1 MNFDYNIFKTLASG
15 SERSLMVKRN
25 IVGSFAVKGINVLI
39 SLLLIPLTIG
49 YINSKLYGVWLTLST
64 IVTWISFFDIGLG
77 NGLRNRAAE
86 AIAHGKIKY
95 ARVLVSTSY
104 VWIAFIFLLL
114 AIVAITIIPYIKWTS
129 ILNIEAV
136 YQSTIT
142 DVMRIVTVGF
152 CITMIL
158 KVQSNVLM
166 ALQKSALAS
175 FYDTFGQILVLVGTY
190 ILTLISTPS
199 LVKLAC
205 VVSFAPVI
213 AYIVSSCWIYIVKH
227 PELRPSFSLSSKR
240 YLRDILSLG
249 IKFFVI
255 QINAIIFY
263 QTINVIISNVS
274 GPEVVTEYNVVYKY
288 LSCAM
293 MLFGIILSPLWSAFT
308 DAQARLD
315 YSWMQRCY
323 LKLFK
328 AFFLCSTFVV
338 LMTVVYPFVFN
349 LWLGDKVSVRL
360 SMVVAIACYVII
372 SMWQSL
378 NTTIQN
384 GTGKVFLQMLY
395 STIFAVMF
403 IPLALLSGKEYGA
416 EGVVWFMAL
425 IGALWG
431 VIQMV
436 QVKKIIDN
444 KAVGIWAK

>member
-1 MNFDYNIFKTLASG
+1 MNFNILKTLSSG

-25 IVGSFAVKGINVLI
+25 IAGSFIVKGMNVLI

-49 YINSKLYGVWLTLST
+49 YVNSKLYGIWLTLST

-86 AIAHGKIKY
+86 ALAQGKIKY

-104 VWIAFIFLLL
+104 GWISLIFILL
-114 AIVAITIIPYIKWTS
+114 ALAALFVIPYVNWTS
-129 ILNIEAV
+129 LLNIEKE
-136 YQSTIT
+136 YQATIT
-142 DVMRIVTVGF
+142 SVMRIVTVGF
-152 CITMIL
+152 CLTMIL

-175 FYDTFGQILVLVGTY
+175 LYDTFGQVLVLVGTY
-190 ILTLISTPS
+190 ILTLISSPS

-205 VVSFAPVI
+205 VVSFAPIV
-213 AYIVSSCWIYIVKH
+213 AYSMSSCWIYIIKH
-227 PELRPSFSLSSKR
+227 PELRPSFSLSSRK

-255 QINAIIFY
+255 QINAIVFY

-274 GPEVVTEYNVVYKY
+274 GPETVTEYNVVYKY
-288 LSCAM
+288 FSCATM
-293 MLFGIILSPLWSAFT
+293 IFGIILSPLWSAFT

-323 LKLFK
+323 VKLLRVFG
-328 AFFLCSTFVV
+328 LCLILVIFMSI
-338 LMTVVYPFVFN
+338 VYPFIFKI
-349 LWLGDKVSVRL
+349 WLGNKVSVHFG
-360 SMVVAIACYVII
+360 MVMAIACYIAI

-384 GTGKVFLQMLY
+384 GTGKVFLQMIY

-403 IPLALLSGKEYGA
+403 IPFALFAGKGFGA
-416 EGVVWFMAL
+416 EGVVWFMTFVG
-425 IGALWG
+425 ILWG
-431 VIQMV
+431 IIQVIQV
-436 QVKKIIDN
+436 YRIIYN
-444 KAVGIWAK
+444 KAFGIWAK

>member
-190 ILTLISTPS
+190 ILTLIS
-199 LVKLAC
+199 
-205 VVSFAPVI
+205 
-213 AYIVSSCWIYIVKH
+213 
-227 PELRPSFSLSSKR
+227 
-240 YLRDILSLG
+240 
-249 IKFFVI
+249 
-255 QINAIIFY
+255 
-263 QTINVIISNVS
+263 
-274 GPEVVTEYNVVYKY
+274 
-288 LSCAM
+288 
-293 MLFGIILSPLWSAFT
+293 
-308 DAQARLD
+308 
-315 YSWMQRCY
+315 
-323 LKLFK
+323 
-328 AFFLCSTFVV
+328 
-338 LMTVVYPFVFN
+338 
-349 LWLGDKVSVRL
+349 
-360 SMVVAIACYVII
+360 
-372 SMWQSL
+372 
-378 NTTIQN
+378 
-384 GTGKVFLQMLY
+384 
-395 STIFAVMF
+395 
-403 IPLALLSGKEYGA
+403 
-416 EGVVWFMAL
+416 GV
-425 IGALWG
+425 
-431 VIQMV
+431 
-436 QVKKIIDN
+436 
-444 KAVGIWAK
+444 